1 MAEKTELLYFHKW
14 YVEYKLLFLLLLLLL
29 LLLLFIVDDNNTI
42 KSIFVSTNVAL
53 NTWLSYVNV

>member
-14 YVEYKLLFLLLLLLL
+14 YVEYKLLFLLLL